1 MDIAYLEKI
10 MQLFDESTLT
20 ELEIEEEGTQ
30 IRLARKAEAPA
41 HPMLQYAPPMPMAYG
56 PQTASAPAAP
66 AQASA
71 APAAPAVNGT
81 SSKQHEIKSPI
92 VGTFYRAPSPDAD
105 PYVQVGQQIGAGTTV
120 CIIEAM
126 KLMNEIESDAS
137 GKIVKINVEN
147 GQPVEYGQTLMVIE
161 LD

>member
-30 IRLARKAEAPA
+30 IRLARKGEQPVMPQMMQFAPG
-41 HPMLQYAPPMPMAYG
+41 PMAYG
-56 PQTASAPAAP
+56 PAGAAP
-66 AQASA
+66 APQAAPPAAA
-71 APAAPAVNGT
+71 APAAGGT
-81 SSKQHEIKSPI
+81 NAKHHEIKSPI
-92 VGTFYRAPSPDAD
+92 VGTLYRAPSPDAD
-105 PYVQVGQQIGAGTTV
+105 PYVQVGQRVEAGTTV

-137 GKIVKINVEN
+137 GKIIKINIEN
-147 GQPVEYGQTLMVIE
+147 GQPVEYGQTLMIIE